1 MKKSFGIK
9 LFAFAALALVMTAC
23 SKYEEGSKF
32 TFLSKKARMVNTW
45 TVTEYSYNGAN
56 QPLGGQ
62 SLVFDLQK
70 DGKAVVT
77 ASSGGFSFSDT
88 GTWDFSSDK
97 TNLIMTASDNST
109 ESYEIVMLKN
119 KDLKLRQT
127 VGSDVA
133 VWTFS
138 GE

>member
-1 MKKSFGIK
+1 MKKSIGIK

-45 TVTEYSYNGAN
+45 TVTEYSYNGTN
-56 QPLGGQ
+56 QPLNGQ

-70 DGKAVVT
+70 DGTAVTT
-77 ASSGGFSFSDT
+77 ASNGGFSFSDT
-88 GTWDFSSDK
+88 GKWDFNSDK
-97 TNLIMTASDNST
+97 TNLVMTASDNST

-127 VGSDVA
+127 VGGVIS